1 MEDRIK
7 IGYTD
12 FNGVIVPLTIS
23 IRNQV
28 HMNICGNSGSGKS
41 YFCLFLLNQLQK
53 YATDIYIADYKNT
66 GDYEQITSDYAV
78 GADCVTLFQKYYE
91 RYQAIK
97 LGEEKG
103 RIWFVWDE
111 MAGNLLWLEGQ
122 DKKLVQDI
130 KSKMG
135 EILMM
140 GRALAGGAAG
150 LVTVLQRPDSNNY
163 SSGSRENYHV
173 KILLGM
179 SSVESRKMMGFLS
192 DEIPKDFKAGV
203 GKGLV
208 MTDENP
214 FPVAFTVPQIDKDK
228 LTKLLQKKGT
238 MKML

>member
-12 FNGVIVPLTIS
+12 FDGVIVPLTLS

-28 HMNICGNSGSGKS
+28 NLNVCGGSGNGKT

-53 YATDIYIADYKNT
+53 YATDIYIADFKNT
-66 GDYEQITSDYAV
+66 RDYEGITSDYAV

-111 MAGNLLWLEGQ
+111 MAGNLLWLESQ
-122 DKKLVQDI
+122 DKKLAQDI

-140 GRALAGGAAG
+140 GRALAGGSAG
-150 LVTVLQRPDSNNY
+150 LITVLQRPDSSNY
-163 SSGSRENYHV
+163 SNGSRENYHV

-179 SSVESRKMMGFLS
+179 SSIESRKMMGFLS
-192 DEIPKDFKAGV
+192 DEIPKNFKPGV
-203 GKGLV
+203 GKGLI
-208 MTDENP
+208 MTDEKP

-228 LTKLLQKKGT
+228 LIKLLQKKRTVKG
-238 MKML
+238 L